1 MGSLKQVDPDVT
13 VAPKAVLLQDTLL
26 VHLLTSLHPCL
37 WALGKGGNCFTGMS
51 LLGMGKEEDLGLGP
65 WAGGHPPALHGH
77 PLLQQL
83 PHQVCQGDGPW
94 RAVWGLPGGTG
105 AHQKLLGLWTPR
117 NVGFP
122 GSAALWSHLHYK
134 GQCYMSCLWPCWKGA
149 MF

>member
-1 MGSLKQVDPDVT
+1 MKNKQEQVKHDPKYSISESKCYISMGSLKQVDPDVT
-13 VAPKAVLLQDTLL
+13 GALKAVLLQHTLV

-37 WALGKGGNCFTGMS
+37 WALGKGGNCFTCMS
-51 LLGMGKEEDLGLGP
+51 LLGMGKEADLGLGL

-105 AHQKLLGLWTPR
+105 A
-117 NVGFP
+117 
-122 GSAALWSHLHYK
+122 Y
-134 GQCYMSCLWPCWKGA
+134 
-149 MF
+149 